1 MKWYKLITLITI
13 CGIINGCAARK
24 SGGAG
29 TISQMQELQHKLNI
43 TALFSQDKLLY
54 QGIPVYKKIRKD
66 PKGQSVAFYTEN
78 GLNHGPARIMDSNGI
93 PVVDTVY
100 SEGRMA
106 EYYYAK
112 IKNRTY
118 CLIFKDGKPWEG
130 NLFLPGHS
138 NTGEMEFKNGIL
150 SGVYEYEN
158 GHNRKP
164 LIDFSKNE
172 FRDKRPWNGFFM
184 TEGQNKISFYRNG
197 KIIVDQKNMELLTY
211 INELLGQLGL

>member
-1 MKWYKLITLITI
+1 MEHEMEPK
-13 CGIINGCAARK
+13 
-24 SGGAG
+24 
-29 TISQMQELQHKLNI
+29 KLNKMMRCDI
-43 TALFSQDKLLY
+43 YEENNMYHIVVDVPGF
-54 QGIPVYKKIRKD
+54 KKEDIHIEYEKGYLKIVATHKEDEKD
-66 PKGQSVAFYTEN
+66 HKKYMRRERIATSRCERSFYLGE
-78 GLNHGPARIMDSNGI
+78 GLN
-93 PVVDTVY
+93 
-100 SEGRMA
+100 E
-106 EYYYAK
+106 EE
-112 IKNRTY
+112 IKA
-118 CLIFKDGKPWEG
+118 
-130 NLFLPGHS
+130 
-138 NTGEMEFKNGIL
+138 EFKNGIL